1 MRAGRQSGNVL
12 ELSSLSKVFGSMT
25 ALENLDLVMPAGSLT
40 VILGPAG
47 AAKTTTLR
55 LVAGLEVPSRG
66 SIRIAGKDVADLPPN
81 RRDIAMI
88 FDNLA
93 LYPDKT
99 GFGNI
104 ASPLMIAGISKP
116 EIAERVGR
124 IAELLRVEHV
134 LNRLPRTMSGGE
146 RQRVAFGR
154 ALVREPA
161 LFLLDEPLSSL
172 DAMLRLELR
181 TELKR
186 LQREHG
192 YSFLL
197 ATPEF
202 TEALALADEVVFLRA
217 GRVHQVA
224 PPQVLYDLP
233 ADIDTARFV
242 GVPEINICPA
252 EFDPSE
258 GGRIRCAGMIFPAP
272 RPFLREL
279 DGAPTRFQ
287 AGIRPE
293 GVVVLPAG
301 AGHAQAKTI
310 DVESHGLKSTIVV
323 EVGGTRLRVSL
334 PADARGVPRI
344 DEIVSIEIDPDFM
357 VAFDYEAG
365 FRLF

>member
-1 MRAGRQSGNVL
+1 MTASQQIADVL
-12 ELSSLSKVFGSMT
+12 ELSNLSKVFGRVT
-25 ALENLDLVMPAGSLT
+25 ALENLDLVVPAGSLT

-47 AAKTTTLR
+47 AGKTTTLR

-66 SIRIAGKDVADLPPN
+66 SIRIAGRDVANIPPN
-81 RRDIAMI
+81 RRDVAMV

-93 LYPDKT
+93 LYPNRT

-104 ASPLMIAGISKP
+104 ASSLIIAGMSKTA
-116 EIAERVGR
+116 IAERVR
-124 IAELLRVEHV
+124 HIAQLLRVEHV
-134 LNRLPRTMSGGE
+134 LDRLPATMSGGE

-154 ALVREPA
+154 AFVRQPA
-161 LFLLDEPLSSL
+161 LFLLDEPLSNL

-181 TELKR
+181 AELKR
-186 LQREHG
+186 LQRESG

-242 GVPEINICPA
+242 GAPEINICPA
-252 EFDPSE
+252 EFDPAE
-258 GGRIRCAGMIFPAP
+258 GGRIRCASTVFSAP
-272 RPFLREL
+272 PTFLREL
-279 DGAPTRFQ
+279 DGASIHFK

-293 GVVVLPAG
+293 CIVILPPDSG
-301 AGHAQAKTI
+301 RAQAKTI
-310 DVESHGLKSTIVV
+310 DI
-323 EVGGTRLRVSL
+323 R
-334 PADARGVPRI
+334 VPRI
-344 DEIVSIEIDPDFM
+344 EIDDR
-357 VAFDYEAG
+357 G
-365 FRLF
+365 